1 MLVSLWLPLRPYGRR
16 KNPLL
21 HTQAGGLGGGQE
33 GGSGFQAA
41 RDKWCFRPT
50 RGGRSISRQRNV
62 RTAGGSGETGW
73 HHHSEPQVGW
83 AGGFLEEAKL
93 VH

>member
-50 RGGRSISRQRNV
+50 RGGRSISRQKRQDSWGK
-62 RTAGGSGETGW
+62 RGDRLAPS
-73 HHHSEPQVGW
+73 
-83 AGGFLEEAKL
+83 L
-93 VH
+93 